1 MLIGSRQKL
10 TTLSSQPELS
20 INNISIEKVTFLKSL
35 GIFIDENLWWPTH
48 INKLSK
54 KIASGIGAIKRM
66 RGFVRTPTLHYIYNA
81 LIQCQFNDFDCN
93 IVWGNCGKTLFDRLH
108 KLQNSAAWVLTFSR
122 YDAGPGCSNVG

>member
-1 MLIGSRQKL
+1 
-10 TTLSSQPELS
+10 
-20 INNISIEKVTFLKSL
+20 
-35 GIFIDENLWWPTH
+35 
-48 INKLSK
+48 
-54 KIASGIGAIKRM
+54 M

-108 KLQNSAAWVLTFSR
+108 KLQNSAAWVINFSR